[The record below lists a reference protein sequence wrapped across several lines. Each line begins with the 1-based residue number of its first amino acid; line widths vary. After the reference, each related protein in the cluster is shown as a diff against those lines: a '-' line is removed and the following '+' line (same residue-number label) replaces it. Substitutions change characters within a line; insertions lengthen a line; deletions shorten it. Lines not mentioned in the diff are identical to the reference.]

1 MVKVEIIIDEFAQNF
16 YNLSDKELYN
26 ILENLRPMKL
36 SMENQMRV
44 YIESALVDLKELK
57 EEIEKDM
64 KWEC

>member
-36 SMENQMRV
+36 SMENQFRV
-44 YIESALVDLKELK
+44 YIESALTDLKELK
-57 EEIEKDM
+57 QEIEK
-64 KWEC
+64 

>member
-44 YIESALVDLKELK
+44 YIESALTDLKELN

-64 KWEC
+64 K

>member
-26 ILENLRPMKL
+26 ILENLKPMKL

-44 YIESALVDLKELK
+44 YIESALTDLKELN
-57 EEIEKDM
+57 EEIEKEM
-64 KWEC
+64 K

>member
-44 YIESALVDLKELK
+44 YIESALTDLKELN
-57 EEIEKDM
+57 EEIEKEM
-64 KWEC
+64 K

>member
-1 MVKVEIIIDEFAQNF
+1 MVKVEIIIDEFAQKF

-36 SMENQMRV
+36 SMENQFRV
-44 YIESALVDLKELK
+44 YIESALTDLKELN

-64 KWEC
+64 K

>member
-44 YIESALVDLKELK
+44 YIESALTDLKELK
-57 EEIEKDM
+57 EEIEKEM
-64 KWEC
+64 K

>member
-1 MVKVEIIIDEFAQNF
+1 MVKVEIIIDEFAQKF

-36 SMENQMRV
+36 SMENQFRV
-44 YIESALVDLKELK
+44 YIESALTDLKELN

>member
-26 ILENLRPMKL
+26 ILENLKPMKL
-36 SMENQMRV
+36 SMENQMRD
-44 YIESALVDLKELK
+44 YIESALTDLKELN
-57 EEIEKDM
+57 EEIEKDI

>member
-36 SMENQMRV
+36 SMENQFRV
-44 YIESALVDLKELK
+44 YIESALTDLKELN
-57 EEIEKDM
+57 EEIEKEM
-64 KWEC
+64 K